1 MNERNAYIKEEGL
14 KELANLAWNDENKV
28 AILKAGGI
36 NLILSAMK
44 THSTIANV
52 QYYACGLFGAL
63 AFEKDYDV
71 ATAETGVI
79 TTILSA
85 LKNHKSKCQCAT
97 L

>member
-1 MNERNAYIKEEGL
+1 
-14 KELANLAWNDENKV
+14 
-28 AILKAGGI
+28 
-36 NLILSAMK
+36 MK

-52 QYYACGLFGAL
+52 QYYACGLFWAL